1 MSCHRLGDFIKRLY
15 GPRKP
20 TNVPFQILSLDLSQ
34 KKLLLAGK
42 LHMQI
47 VIIVINVTASVWVG
61 ASPL

>member
-34 KKLLLAGK
+34 KRKEK
-42 LHMQI
+42 
-47 VIIVINVTASVWVG
+47 VTTTYADRDDCY
-61 ASPL
+61 